1 MRHGIMVRSAIAGR
15 WRAVM
20 AALVLGGALI
30 GGAGVAQAPGLGGL
44 AGLERGDWEL
54 HVRKA
59 GGAVSHICLGDP
71 RMLLQIQHP
80 RNICRRYVVTDTAQ
94 HIVVTYDCAA
104 AGNGR
109 TDLRIETAR
118 LVQIQSQGVADSA
131 PFSFQMEARR
141 IGTCRAT
148 R

>member
-1 MRHGIMVRSAIAGR
+1 MRYGIMVRSAIARR
-15 WRAVM
+15 WRGII
-20 AALVLGGALI
+20 AALALGGALI
-30 GGAGVAQAPGLGGL
+30 GSAGVAQAPVLAGL
-44 AGLERGDWEL
+44 AGLERGNWEL
-54 HVRKA
+54 RVREA

-71 RMLLQIQHP
+71 RVLLQLQHQ
-80 RNICRRYVVTDTAQ
+80 RNSCRRYVVTDTAQ

-141 IGTCRAT
+141 IGSCRAA